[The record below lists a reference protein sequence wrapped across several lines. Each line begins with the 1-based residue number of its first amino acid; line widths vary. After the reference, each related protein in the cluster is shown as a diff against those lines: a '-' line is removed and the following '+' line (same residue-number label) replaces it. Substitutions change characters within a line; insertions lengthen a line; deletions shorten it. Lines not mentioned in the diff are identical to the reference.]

1 VNKICLACKE
11 FKEHYGKGLCKNCYG
26 KKWRKDNPEYNKYY
40 GKKWYKEN
48 PIYYKKWQKN
58 NPEKVK
64 NARKKYYLG
73 NTYKEWAAENKEKIR
88 KKNKKYYSEN
98 KEKAKEWAAE
108 NKEKI
113 RKKNKK
119 YYSENKEKAKIFRKK
134 WQGNNPEKVR
144 EENFRRRTNGK
155 IEKGVI
161 AKIINENILKYG
173 IITCEKCKKQC
184 LSSYDYHVD
193 HIVPISKGG
202 TNDCGNLQ
210 VLCAYCNLNKHT
222 EIADYRQISKNS
234 QIFLTIS
241 GGEN

>member
-1 VNKICLACKE
+1 MNKICLACKE

-98 KEKAKEWAAE
+98 KEKAK
-108 NKEKI
+108 
-113 RKKNKK
+113 
-119 YYSENKEKAKIFRKK
+119 IFRKK
-134 WQGNNPEKVR
+134 WQRNNPEKVR

-210 VLCAYCNLNKHT
+210 VLCAYCNLSKHT
-222 EIADYRQISKNS
+222 EIADYRQSNKNN
-234 QIFLTIS
+234 QMFLTIS

>member
-1 VNKICLACKE
+1 MNKICLACKE

-73 NTYKEWAAENKEKIR
+73 NTY
-88 KKNKKYYSEN
+88 
-98 KEKAKEWAAE
+98 KEWAAE

-210 VLCAYCNLNKHT
+210 VLCAYCNLSKHT
-222 EIADYRQISKNS
+222 EIADYRQNNKNN
-234 QIFLTIS
+234 QMFLTIS